1 MQGPFQLKQGDVG
14 ITIRNPVYLENESG
28 DKYFWGFTI
37 SIIRVPEI
45 FSDSVNALEDFGYY
59 YRLSKTLSPLTGE
72 FTEIYSNCEEFI
84 SPVTYQFELGGCS
97 WKLEVTPK
105 DGWHAD
111 SQTTTVFIG
120 GFIILF
126 SLQVSHMHLW
136 CFRPMESY
144 CRTFHLLTISRDF
157 LTAMDFR
164 NI

>member
-14 ITIRNPVYLENESG
+14 IAIRNPVYLENESG

-45 FSDSVNALEDFGYY
+45 FSNSVNALEDFGYY

-72 FTEIYSNCEEFI
+72 FTEIYSNYEEFI

-105 DGWHAD
+105 DGWHTD

-144 CRTFHLLTISRDF
+144 C
-157 LTAMDFR
+157 
-164 NI
+164 